1 MDCIQNVIEYYDELF
16 PVTDAQKE
24 FYEALTGLYPLPAK
38 ILRIGCGTGLLE
50 HTLARKGCDV
60 TGIESSK
67 QILNSANLRRRN
79 QLMSIRF
86 FLMNTDEMKQFLGK
100 GFYNI
105 ISILNDRI
113 INLAEPERIQKLLA
127 DCRELLTDD
136 GTLVVGMHN
145 FSQSYDEQFIQLP
158 VRESIRVKLFTEIHM
173 NDNGEQLLCQ
183 NLETGNG
190 RMLPVTEDVRVYPLP
205 PDELISYAKDAG
217 FGTVQL
223 FSDFKR
229 SPFTGSEP
237 EVLALL
243 S

>member
-1 MDCIQNVIEYYDELF
+1 MDFIQSVLEYYDELF

-24 FYEALTGLYPLPAK
+24 FYEALTGLYASPAK

-50 HTLARKGCDV
+50 HTLARQGNDV

-67 QILNSANLRRRN
+67 QIINSANLRRRN

-86 FLMNTDEMKQFLGK
+86 FLMTTDEMTKFLGK

-105 ISILNDRI
+105 ISILNSRI
-113 INLAEPERIQKLLA
+113 MHIADPERLHKFFA
-127 DCRELLTDD
+127 DCRQLLTAD
-136 GTLVVGMHN
+136 GTLVVHTVN
-145 FSQSYDEQFIQLP
+145 FSQSFDQQFIQLP
-158 VRESIRVKLFTEIHM
+158 VKESIRVKLFTEIHM
-173 NDNGEQLLCQ
+173 AEDGEQLLCQ

-190 RMLPVTEDVRVYPLP
+190 RLLPVTEDVPVYPLP

-217 FGTVQL
+217 FKTVQL

-229 SPFTGSEP
+229 TPFTGSEP
-237 EVLALL
+237 EIVALL